1 MRKMMKMK
9 ENTFALRGNICWSEN
24 KEHISTVEMGYAVC
38 EEGVCKGVFAQLP
51 ERYAGIP
58 VHDFGDKLV
67 IPGLSD
73 LHIHAPQYSYRGLGM
88 DLELMDWLQ
97 VHAFPEEAKY
107 ADLKY
112 ADLAYGIFADRMRK
126 SATTRASIFAS
137 RHREATELLM
147 EKMEKSGL
155 VSYVGKLNMDS
166 EAPDIVREPSAQES
180 AEETEK
186 WIVNT
191 QSRFAN
197 TKPILTPR
205 FVPSCSRELFG
216 HLAGLQTKYG
226 VAVQSHISENLG
238 EIAFVG
244 ELFPEMQFYGQVYD
258 AHNLFGLNHANGKS
272 MPTLMAHCVYSSD
285 EELEMMQKQGV
296 FIVHCPA
303 SNINV
308 CSGIAPVRRYLDMG
322 MKMGV
327 GSDVAGGQTESLFR
341 AITDTVQVS
350 KLYWRMVDQSFKPL
364 TFDEAFFLASKGGG
378 EFFGKA
384 GSFEEGYEF
393 DAIVLDDSFLR
404 HPQPLTVHDRL
415 ERAVYLAADINGICA
430 KFVRGRQIF

>member
-1 MRKMMKMK
+1 MKYRR
-9 ENTFALRGNICWSEN
+9 ERAFALRGNICWSAE
-24 KEHISTVEMGYAVC
+24 KHRIATMEMGYAVC
-38 EEGVCKGVFAQLP
+38 VDGLCRGVFKTMP
-51 ERYAGIP
+51 EEYRNLP
-58 VHDFGDKLV
+58 VHDFGDRL
-67 IPGLSD
+67 ILPGLVD

-107 ADLKY
+107 ADLEY

-126 SATTRASIFAS
+126 SATTRACIFAS

-147 EKMEKSGL
+147 EKMEQSGL
-155 VSYVGKLNMDS
+155 VSYVGKVNMDS
-166 EAPDIVREPSAQES
+166 EAPDIVREMS
-180 AEETEK
+180 AEESAAETEL
-186 WIVNT
+186 WIENT
-191 QSRFAN
+191 QNRFEN
-197 TKPILTPR
+197 TLPMITPR
-205 FVPSCSRELFG
+205 FVPSCSRELFA
-216 HLAGLQTKYG
+216 HLSRIQTKYG
-226 VAVQSHISENLG
+226 TAVQSHISENLG
-238 EIAFVG
+238 EIQFVG
-244 ELFPEMQFYGQVYD
+244 ELWPETEYYGQVYD
-258 AHNLFGLNHANGKS
+258 RHNLFGLNHENGKHV
-272 MPTLMAHCVYSSD
+272 PTLMAHCVYSSAA
-285 EELEMMQKQGV
+285 ELDVMKKQDV

-308 CSGIAPVRRYLDMG
+308 CSGIAPVRKYLNAD

-350 KLYWRMVDQSFKPL
+350 KLNWRMVDQTAKPL

-378 EFFGKA
+378 EFFGKV

-393 DAIVLDDSFLR
+393 DAIVIDDSFLR

-415 ERAVYLAADINGICA
+415 ERAVYLAADINGICG
-430 KFVRGRQIF
+430 KYVRGRKIL